1 MTDKQTLLAAIDI
14 IGEFSEVENGKI
26 VSSYD
31 ELIADIYQFMDD
43 TGLLNEDDEDPD

>member
-14 IGEFSEVENGKI
+14 IGVENGKI